1 MKIEYAGVV
10 TRPDSPEVEQIGREM
25 IAWFE
30 QRGIRATLNGIEP
43 DMDILIVLGGDG
55 TLLHVAEKASRYQLP
70 VLGVHLGSLGFLTE
84 VAADERY
91 QALETLLT
99 EDEVRMEKRIML
111 SAAYVNGTTGKKS
124 ASVHA
129 LNEVVIVKKSTE
141 AMIRLRCWA
150 GREYVTTYRTDGLI
164 MATPTGS
171 TAYNLSA
178 GGPVVHAELETI
190 VLTPICPFMLE
201 SRPVLLGSRQKVTAQ
216 LLAPAGQV
224 KVIVDGA
231 LQWTITEN
239 DYLLVKRASKPLLIV
254 SSPWKSYFNILRNKL
269 NWGGAGSIDVPLP
282 EKVCKHC

>member
-1 MKIEYAGVV
+1 MNIAYAGVV
-10 TRPDSPEVEQIGREM
+10 TRPDSPEVEQIGREV

-30 QRGIRATLNGIEP
+30 KRGIRAALNQIEP
-43 DMDILIVLGGDG
+43 AMDMVLVLGGDG
-55 TLLHVAEKASRYQLP
+55 TLLHVAGEASRHQLP
-70 VLGVHLGSLGFLTE
+70 VLGVNLGNLGFLTE
-84 VAADERY
+84 VAADEMY
-91 QALETLLT
+91 ETLETLLS

-111 SAAYVNGTTGKKS
+111 SAAFINGVTGKKS
-124 ASVHA
+124 DPMHA

-150 GREYVTTYRTDGLI
+150 DKEYVTTYRADGLI
-164 MATPTGS
+164 MSTPTGS

-178 GGPVVHAELETI
+178 GGPVVHAELDAI
-190 VLTPICPFMLE
+190 VVTPICPFMLE
-201 SRPVLLGSRQKVTAQ
+201 SRPVLLGSQHKVTTQ

-239 DYLLVKRASKPLLIV
+239 DYLLVQKASKPLLII
-254 SSPWKSYFNILRNKL
+254 SSPWKSYFNILRSKL
-269 NWGGAGSIDVPLP
+269 NWGGASVDLPLP

>member
-1 MKIEYAGVV
+1 MNIGYAGVI

-25 IAWFE
+25 IVWFE
-30 QRGIRATLNGIEP
+30 GRGIKAELNRVDP
-43 DMDILIVLGGDG
+43 QMDILIVLGGDG
-55 TLLHVAEKASRYQLP
+55 TLLHVAGEASKLELP
-70 VLGVHLGSLGFLTE
+70 VLGINLGSLGFLTE

-91 QALETLLT
+91 QALETLLA

-111 SAAYVNGTTGKKS
+111 TAAFVNGVSGEKS

-150 GREYVTTYRTDGLI
+150 DKEYVTTYRADGLI

-178 GGPVVHAELETI
+178 GGPVVHAELDAI
-190 VLTPICPFMLE
+190 VVTPICPFMLE
-201 SRPVLLGSRQKVTAQ
+201 SRPVLLGSEHKVITQ

-224 KVIVDGA
+224 KVIVDGE

-239 DYLLVKRASKPLLIV
+239 DYLLVKKASKPLLIV

-269 NWGGAGSIDVPLP
+269 NWGGAPVDIPLP

>member
-1 MKIEYAGVV
+1 MNIRYAGVI
-10 TRPDSPEVEQIGREM
+10 TRPESPEVEQIGREM
-25 IAWFE
+25 VAWFGE
-30 QRGIRATLNGIEP
+30 RSIKAELNRIDP
-43 DMDILIVLGGDG
+43 DMDILVVLGGDG
-55 TLLHVAEKASRYQLP
+55 TLLHVAGEASNYQLP
-70 VLGVHLGSLGFLTE
+70 VLGVNLGNLGFLTE

-91 QALETLLT
+91 EALETLLV

-111 SAAYVNGTTGKKS
+111 SAAFVNGATGKKS
-124 ASVHA
+124 DSVHA

-150 GREYVTTYRTDGLI
+150 DKEYVTTYRADGLI

-178 GGPVVHAELETI
+178 GGPVVHAELDAI
-190 VLTPICPFMLE
+190 VVTPICPFMLE
-201 SRPVLLGSRQKVTAQ
+201 SRPVLLGSQHKVTTQ

-224 KVIVDGA
+224 KVIVDGE

-239 DYLLVKRASKPLLIV
+239 DYLLVKKASKPLLII
-254 SSPWKSYFNILRNKL
+254 SSPWKSYFNILRSKL
-269 NWGGAGSIDVPLP
+269 NWGGASVDIPLP

>member
-1 MKIEYAGVV
+1 MKISFAGVI

-25 IAWFE
+25 LAWFE
-30 QRGIRATLNGIEP
+30 ARTIRAELNRIDP
-43 DMDILIVLGGDG
+43 AMDIVIVLGGDG
-55 TLLHVAEKASRYQLP
+55 TLLHVAGEASRYQLP
-70 VLGVHLGSLGFLTE
+70 VLGINLGNLGFLTE

-91 QALETLLT
+91 EALETLLA
-99 EDEVRMEKRIML
+99 EDDVRMEKRIML

-124 ASVHA
+124 GSVHA

-150 GREYVTTYRTDGLI
+150 DREYVTTYRADGLI
-164 MATPTGS
+164 MSTPTGS

-178 GGPVVHAELETI
+178 GGPVVHAELDAI
-190 VLTPICPFMLE
+190 VVTPICPFMLE
-201 SRPVLLGSRQKVTAQ
+201 SRPVLLGSQCKVTTQ

-224 KVIVDGA
+224 KVIVDGE

-239 DYLLVKRASKPLLIV
+239 DYLLVRKATRPLLIV
-254 SSPWKSYFNILRNKL
+254 SSPWKSYFNILRSKL
-269 NWGGAGSIDVPLP
+269 NWGGAAVDIPLP